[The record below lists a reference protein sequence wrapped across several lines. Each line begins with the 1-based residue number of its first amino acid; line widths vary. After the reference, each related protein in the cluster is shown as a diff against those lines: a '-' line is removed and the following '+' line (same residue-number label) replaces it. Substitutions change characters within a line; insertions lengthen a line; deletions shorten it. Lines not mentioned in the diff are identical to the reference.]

1 MLRDIYVETTRSGDG
16 SGDWQLDLK
25 MHCETTGVGPF
36 SGTWTVTITDKAG
49 QLVHQSMKNYTFSAD
64 SSDQVS
70 IPLERITIAAE
81 RVMCIYY

>member
-70 IPLERITIAAE
+70 IPLERITIAAD